1 MRGLVTII
9 VNYAIVWHYKI
20 EIDFKNPH
28 NFKVLFVRNLIM
40 ALQGVVYAIIQFYLT
55 QPIIQTLNSTGT
67 LFIFLLDYKINGV
80 TITRKQFYGVVLGIL
95 GVLLTVNG
103 EIIIRFIKPDY
114 TTTSEFKNYSTD
126 NPM

>member
-1 MRGLVTII
+1 
-9 VNYAIVWHYKI
+9 
-20 EIDFKNPH
+20 
-28 NFKVLFVRNLIM
+28 M

-80 TITRKQFYGVVLGIL
+80 TITRKQFYGVVLGIS

-103 EIIIRFIKPDY
+103 EIIIRFFNPEY
-114 TTTSEFKNYSTD
+114 TTTSEF
-126 NPM
+126 